1 MNRFLRRLWK
11 FARPYRVRLA
21 LGLLC
26 GVAFALSNGLL
37 ILVIKLVV
45 NLVFAMPGETGIS
58 LAEALGKAPAMLRPL
73 VDRLTTAVPTLQSPG
88 STAGLVAVI
97 LAIPAVM
104 LLRGT
109 FAYLNAY
116 LMHWCGFRAVADLRA
131 ALFAHLQN
139 LSLGFFSQA
148 RTGDLI
154 SRVTSDTHVLQTII
168 SNSISS
174 LIKDP
179 ITVVVLVCLSLSQQP
194 TLTLVSVIVLP
205 ACLVPIITYAR
216 KARKSA
222 RRMQGHVA
230 DLTNLMHE
238 AFTGNRI
245 VKAYNLEETVIAEF
259 RATLQKYVGQ
269 LIRVMRSTEIPSQ
282 VTEVLG
288 GVGIAL
294 VMLYVV
300 LFTDRS
306 QTSAGDFV
314 AFVLSIVVMY
324 QPIKSLAKL
333 NTQLNQADAASQR
346 VFELLDTV
354 SLVQDPPNPVPLRAE
369 AQPIHFE
376 DIVFAYGEQPVI
388 RNFSLT
394 VQAGSMVALV
404 GASGSGKTTLSNLLL
419 RFYDPQHGRIRIGET
434 DIRDVLLKDLRSQ
447 IALVA
452 QDTILFNDTI
462 RQNIALGRPGASEP
476 EIIAA
481 ARHAQAHSFILEK
494 PEGYDTVIGEKGS
507 SLSGGQRQ
515 RIAIARALVKDAPIL
530 ILDEATS
537 SLDTESERAVQ
548 AAFDELMKGR
558 TTICIAHRLTTVQKA
573 DQIVVLQNGCIAET
587 GTHEELLA
595 ARGVY
600 CKLHELQ

>member
-1 MNRFLRRLWK
+1 
-11 FARPYRVRLA
+11 V
-21 LGLLC
+21 
-26 GVAFALSNGLL
+26 
-37 ILVIKLVV
+37 
-45 NLVFAMPGETGIS
+45 
-58 LAEALGKAPAMLRPL
+58 
-73 VDRLTTAVPTLQSPG
+73 
-88 STAGLVAVI
+88 
-97 LAIPAVM
+97 
-104 LLRGT
+104 
-109 FAYLNAY
+109 
-116 LMHWCGFRAVADLRA
+116 
-131 ALFAHLQN
+131 
-139 LSLGFFSQA
+139 
-148 RTGDLI
+148 
-154 SRVTSDTHVLQTII
+154 
-168 SNSISS
+168 
-174 LIKDP
+174 
-179 ITVVVLVCLSLSQQP
+179 
-194 TLTLVSVIVLP
+194 
-205 ACLVPIITYAR
+205 
-216 KARKSA
+216 
-222 RRMQGHVA
+222 
-230 DLTNLMHE
+230 
-238 AFTGNRI
+238 
-245 VKAYNLEETVIAEF
+245 
-259 RATLQKYVGQ
+259 
-269 LIRVMRSTEIPSQ
+269 TEI
-282 VTEVLG
+282 LG

-306 QTSAGDFV
+306 QTSPGDFV

-369 AQPIHFE
+369 GQPIHF
-376 DIVFAYGEQPVI
+376 DAIDFAYGDQPVI
-388 RNFSLT
+388 RNFSLM
-394 VQAGSMVALV
+394 VPPGSMVALV

-419 RFYDPQHGRIRIGET
+419 RFYDPQHGRIRIGDT

-481 ARHAQAHSFILEK
+481 AKHAQAHTFILEK

-573 DQIVVLQNGCIAET
+573 DQIVVLQNGRIAET